1 VGGLRLTVRDSET
14 GYLVDRRDP
23 QAFAAAL
30 SRVLSDPSARERL
43 GANAVKLAQRF
54 PWARTADG
62 ILDAFASVTACPD
75 VRRALVGAR

>member
-1 VGGLRLTVRDSET
+1 MTVRDGET

-23 QAFAAAL
+23 KAFAAAL
-30 SRVLSDPSARERL
+30 SRVLSDPIARDRL
-43 GANAVKLAQRF
+43 GENAARLARGF

-62 ILDAFASVTACPD
+62 ILDGFASVTACPD